1 MENLTNY
8 IKPELLIVS
17 VVLYLIGSWLKRI
30 QFIKDKFIPFILGAI
45 GIILCTIW
53 VLASCPLTSMQNIAM
68 AVFTAIIQGILV
80 TGLSTYVNQLV
91 KQKKKTE

>member
-8 IKPELLIVS
+8 IKPELLIIS

>member
-53 VLASCPLTSMQNIAM
+53 VLASCPLTSMQNITM
-68 AVFTAIIQGILV
+68 AIFTAIVQGILV